1 MKSAAFWAQ
10 MLNQE
15 SRTTV
20 LEDHGFFTAVQLG
33 LTDYETSVQLAFK
46 QEVVALIEQKTDW
59 LTAEGATKLRKVNM
73 HEGVDPLS
81 SKKSSALEPEY
92 EDEDVNEMIE
102 GIVAAEDINLL
113 SSLKISNQ
121 PINEPNTHEN
131 IADFSRLGLE
141 DFLHFYQQHSHRYNS
156 DQEIESSGQLN
167 SILEDIINS
176 VSEIGLVEIVD
187 CY

>member
-1 MKSAAFWAQ
+1 
-10 MLNQE
+10 MLHKE
-15 SRTTV
+15 SRATI
-20 LEDHGFFTAVQLG
+20 LENHGFFTAVQLG

-46 QEVVALIEQKTDW
+46 QEVVALVEQKTDW
-59 LTAEGATKLRKVNM
+59 LTAEGATKLRKINM
-73 HEGVDPLS
+73 NEGVESLS
-81 SKKSSALEPEY
+81 SKKSSALELGY

-121 PINEPNTHEN
+121 PINKPNTHEN
-131 IADFSRLGLE
+131 IENFPKLGLE
-141 DFLHFYQQHSHRYNS
+141 DFLHFYRQHNHLCSA
-156 DQEIESSGQLN
+156 DQESESSGQLK

-176 VSEIGLVEIVD
+176 VTEIGLVEIVD